1 MRIEYNLTLCHLRSG
16 IIEENL
22 DEGVDHIVGEW
33 HKVSNKKK
41 KILFK

>member
-1 MRIEYNLTLCHLRSG
+1 MRIEYLTLCHLRSG

-33 HKVSNKKK
+33 QQGVQ
-41 KILFK
+41 